1 MSKRCFGMKDDL
13 PVVVYITQRLSKI
26 RGKKA
31 LQKIV
36 YFVKE
41 FGVPMTYS
49 FRWWFFGPFSKELYD
64 DLDFLIADN
73 VLSYDW
79 TSHEIT
85 FRAKR
90 RNYDSVGVPKEKI
103 DELLKVLGGITD
115 NFDPLK
121 LELAASIH
129 FLYNYAAGLDGKDFV
144 SILNFLKKQKPKF
157 REDQIKDMWNRL
169 KSNNLLEKAR

>member
-1 MSKRCFGMKDDL
+1 MKDDL

-85 FRAKR
+85 FR
-90 RNYDSVGVPKEKI
+90 
-103 DELLKVLGGITD
+103 
-115 NFDPLK
+115 
-121 LELAASIH
+121 
-129 FLYNYAAGLDGKDFV
+129 
-144 SILNFLKKQKPKF
+144 ILNFLKKQKPKF

-169 KSNNLLEKAR
+169 KSNNLLEKAQ